1 MIASSRRLK
10 NLGEILSP
18 TVEPSKPS
26 SRQHPN
32 TLPARGQSRDR
43 GRRRGAADRSGEREE
58 FPQGMDGQLR
68 NEDELR
74 AGAQQHSSQ
83 GQEEPRNGTYH
94 SYYQKRSRKCDVC
107 KDMIELNSVLSSH
120 FKRNHAIAGNNIHL
134 KATQTPKIRWF
145 IYLREC
151 SRPEGKY
158 QYIGST
164 NSVLDR
170 WAKTKSQCLGGG
182 SEGTG
187 FKKSIVKRVLGLG
200 NLNISFSNIM
210 TLHQSYF
217 SWVVNIEY

>member
-1 MIASSRRLK
+1 
-10 NLGEILSP
+10 
-18 TVEPSKPS
+18 
-26 SRQHPN
+26 
-32 TLPARGQSRDR
+32 
-43 GRRRGAADRSGEREE
+43 
-58 FPQGMDGQLR
+58 MDGQLR

-170 WAKTKSQCLGGG
+170 WAKTKSKCLGGG
-182 SEGTG
+182 ESEGTG
-187 FKKSIVKRVLGLG
+187 LKKHCKEGAPPWKFKHILFQHYDTTPELLQLGSKYRILKYSAVKDTWIVTRLQLREA
-200 NLNISFSNIM
+200 
-210 TLHQSYF
+210 
-217 SWVVNIEY
+217 W